1 MPASR
6 PLPPPTDAM
15 RIVLTG
21 GIACGKS
28 LFAKF
33 LRELGI
39 RLIDADDVVHEL
51 EASGGAAV
59 EAIAAR
65 FGEGVRAPDGGIDR
79 RRLAQVV
86 FAPSRASTALRVAD
100 APSASAPCFAPDAAR
115 RDLEAILHPLVR
127 ARLLDFLDAPA
138 APPSVRSAADGK
150 ADAPPLRIAVVP
162 LLFESHWEKDYD
174 IILCIHS
181 SAKIQMSRMTSMR
194 GYSREEAEARLA
206 AQMPVAE
213 KARRSDLVVV
223 NDGSPEEL
231 QAEAQRVAEW
241 LNGKMRHEH

>member
-1 MPASR
+1 
-6 PLPPPTDAM
+6 M

-39 RLIDADDVVHEL
+39 RLIDADDVVHGL
-51 EASGGAAV
+51 ETPGGEAV

-65 FGEGVRAPDGGIDR
+65 FGEGVRASDGGIDR
-79 RRLAQVV
+79 RRLAQIV
-86 FAPSRASTALRVAD
+86 FAPPPSTAPRAVD
-100 APSASAPCFAPDAAR
+100 APSAPCLSPSAPDAAR
-115 RDLEAILHPLVR
+115 RELEAILHPLVR
-127 ARLLDFLDAPA
+127 ARLLDFLDAPDDF
-138 APPSVRSAADGK
+138 APCASPSARPSADGR
-150 ADAPPLRIAVVP
+150 ACVPPLRIAVVP

-174 IILCIHS
+174 IILCILS

-241 LNGKMRHEH
+241 LNGKIRHEH

>member
-1 MPASR
+1 
-6 PLPPPTDAM
+6 M

-51 EASGGAAV
+51 EAPGGAAV
-59 EAIAAR
+59 EAIAER
-65 FGEGVRAPDGGIDR
+65 FGESVRAVDGGIDR
-79 RRLAQVV
+79 RRLAQIV
-86 FAPSRASTALRVAD
+86 FASPQRASAG
-100 APSASAPCFAPDAAR
+100 PSPSDDAR

-127 ARLLDFLDAPA
+127 VRLLGFLDAP
-138 APPSVRSAADGK
+138 SADSS
-150 ADAPPLRIAVVP
+150 LRIVVVP
-162 LLFESHWEKDYD
+162 LLFESHWERDYD
-174 IILCIHS
+174 IILCILS
-181 SAKIQMSRMTSMR
+181 SAEVQMSRMTSMR
-194 GYSREEAEARLA
+194 GYSRGEAEARLA

-223 NDGSPEEL
+223 NDGAPEEL
-231 QAEAQRVAEW
+231 QAEAWRVAEW

>member
-1 MPASR
+1 
-6 PLPPPTDAM
+6 M

-51 EASGGAAV
+51 EAPGGAAV

-65 FGEGVRAPDGGIDR
+65 FGEGVRATDGGIDR
-79 RRLAQVV
+79 RRLARVV
-86 FAPSRASTALRVAD
+86 FAPPSAVSALCVAD
-100 APSASAPCFAPDAAR
+100 ASSVSCLSPSSLATAR

-127 ARLLDFLDAPA
+127 ARLLDFLDAPFDSVS
-138 APPSVRSAADGK
+138 PSAQTPSSIR
-150 ADAPPLRIAVVP
+150 PLRIAVVP

-174 IILCIHS
+174 IILCILS

-213 KARRSDLVVV
+213 KARKSDLVVV

-231 QAEAQRVAEW
+231 RAEAQRVAEW
-241 LNGKMRHEH
+241 LNGKTKHEH